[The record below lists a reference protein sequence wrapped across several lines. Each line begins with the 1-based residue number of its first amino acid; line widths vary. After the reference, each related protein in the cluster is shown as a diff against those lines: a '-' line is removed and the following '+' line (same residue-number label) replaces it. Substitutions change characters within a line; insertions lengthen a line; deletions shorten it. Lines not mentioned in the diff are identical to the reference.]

1 MDGLLRHSLSLHKG
15 RHESGQESERYTSD
29 LLVMKGANKVKNAI
43 FLLSTAAQSN
53 GRVSA
58 AGKCVVLPIRLCTV
72 ATRNLL
78 MRHVP
83 YVALALIMP
92 APAMSGWTGTAG
104 EARRERR
111 RGKAGMNPGKLDR
124 KLE

>member
-1 MDGLLRHSLSLHKG
+1 
-15 RHESGQESERYTSD
+15 
-29 LLVMKGANKVKNAI
+29 MKGAKKVKNAI

-83 YVALALIMP
+83 YVALAPIM
-92 APAMSGWTGTAG
+92 PAMSGGLVLQENLAETV
-104 EARRERR
+104 REEMR
-111 RGKAGMNPGKLDR
+111 A
-124 KLE
+124 

>member
-1 MDGLLRHSLSLHKG
+1 
-15 RHESGQESERYTSD
+15 
-29 LLVMKGANKVKNAI
+29 MKGANKVKNAI

-92 APAMSGWTGTAG
+92 APIMPAPAMSGWTGTAG

-111 RGKAGMNPGKLDR
+111 RGKAGMNPGKLDS